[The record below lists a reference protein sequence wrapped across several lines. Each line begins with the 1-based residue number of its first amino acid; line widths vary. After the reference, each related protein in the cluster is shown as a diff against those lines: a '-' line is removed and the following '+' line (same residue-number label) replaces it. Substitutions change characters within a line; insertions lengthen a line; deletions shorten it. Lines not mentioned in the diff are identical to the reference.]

1 MTKERSLNISM
12 NAYIIAMDLLSKV
25 IINLLS
31 SRLVIQSVED
41 FDTEPMP
48 WAAGGGLVVAVRW

>member
-41 FDTEPMP
+41 LDTEPMP